1 MSRQT
6 AETLKSLNPRCICI
20 IKPSALGDV
29 VQTLPLL
36 PVLKQCYPEAEISWV
51 INKGF
56 ANLLEGHPL
65 IDQLLIFDRRGS
77 WASWG
82 GLLKQLRSHRFDL
95 VIDLQ
100 GLLRTGVMTLATG
113 AKTRVGLETARE
125 GSHLTVNCTIPE
137 TTRDVP
143 AHARNWRL
151 AEILGYADHP
161 KQTHLSISEEDQM
174 WVEENLSKI
183 SSPVLTVSPGAQW
196 ITKRWPI
203 EKYAEVTARA
213 VRKYQLGVCLVG
225 GPNESELCQ
234 TLESQIRNLDPQVS
248 LVNLAG
254 QTTLKQLAAVLQ
266 RTDLMLT
273 NDSGPMHLAA
283 GLGTPVVGAFLC
295 TDSVRSGPAE
305 SHHEL
310 VSTTVECRASYKKQ
324 CPCTGEAHMACMREL
339 DVERVWS
346 ALNRCVTKNQLWQ
359 SDAA

>member
-1 MSRQT
+1 MSRNST
-6 AETLKSLNPRCICI
+6 ESLKSLSPRRICI
-20 IKPSALGDV
+20 IKPSALGDI

-36 PVLKQCYPEAEISWV
+36 PILKDCYPDAEISWV

-56 ANLLEGHPL
+56 ANLLEDHPL
-65 IDQLLIFDRRGS
+65 IDNLLIFDRRGTWS
-77 WASWG
+77 SWG
-82 GLLKQLRSHRFDL
+82 RLLKQLRASQFDL

-100 GLLRTGVMTLATG
+100 GLLRTGIMTLATG
-113 AKTRVGLETARE
+113 AKTRIGLETARE
-125 GSHLTVNCTIPE
+125 GSHLTVNGTIPE

-151 AEILGYADHP
+151 AELLGYAESP
-161 KQTHLSISEEDQM
+161 KETKIFISKEDQD
-174 WVEENLSKI
+174 WAEETLSDLQR
-183 SSPVLTVSPGAQW
+183 PVLTVSPGAQW

-203 EKYAEVTARA
+203 EKYAEVAARA
-213 VRKYQLGVCLVG
+213 VQKYQMGVCLIG
-225 GPNESELCQ
+225 GPNERELCDP
-234 TLESQIRNLDPQVS
+234 LESRLRELVPNLS

-254 QTTLKQLAAVLQ
+254 QTTLKQLSAILK

-283 GLGTPVVGAFLC
+283 GLGTPVVGVFLC
-295 TDSVRSGPAE
+295 TDSNRSGPPGSQHA
-305 SHHEL
+305 L

-324 CPCTGEAHMACMREL
+324 CPCTVKAHMACLEEL

-346 ALNRCVTKNQLWQ
+346 AFNACVAKNALAQ

>member
-1 MSRQT
+1 
-6 AETLKSLNPRCICI
+6 
-20 IKPSALGDV
+20 
-29 VQTLPLL
+29 
-36 PVLKQCYPEAEISWV
+36 
-51 INKGF
+51 
-56 ANLLEGHPL
+56 
-65 IDQLLIFDRRGS
+65 
-77 WASWG
+77 
-82 GLLKQLRSHRFDL
+82 
-95 VIDLQ
+95 
-100 GLLRTGVMTLATG
+100 MTLATG

-151 AEILGYADHP
+151 AEILGHADHP
-161 KQTHLSISEEDQM
+161 KETHLSISEEDQM

-213 VRKYQLGVCLVG
+213 VQKYQLGVCLVG
-225 GPNESELCQ
+225 GPHESG
-234 TLESQIRNLDPQVS
+234 IVS
-248 LVNLAG
+248 DAGVTDSEPRSLRCLSSIWLV
-254 QTTLKQLAAVLQ
+254 KQHSNNSAAVLQ

-295 TDSVRSGPAE
+295 TDSARSGPAE

-324 CPCTGEAHMACMREL
+324 CPCAGEAHMACMREL